1 MDAHLGFALLPGEKL
16 VRGKGRGR
24 GQGGTKGICRALVA
38 SADPGKIACVK
49 VEVEVHLLSAF
60 VGKSKDEQR

>member
-1 MDAHLGFALLPGEKL
+1 MDAQLGFALLPREKL
-16 VRGKGRGR
+16 VRGKGRGQ

-38 SADPGKIACVK
+38 SAALGKIACVK
-49 VEVEVHLLSAF
+49 VEVKVHLLSSF

>member
-1 MDAHLGFALLPGEKL
+1 MDAQLGFALLPREKL
-16 VRGKGRGR
+16 MRGKGCGR

-38 SADPGKIACVK
+38 SVDPGKIACVK